1 MNAPDTHPQDR
12 AAPRPGQR
20 HSQLSKFTER
30 AIGIARELED
40 LCNQLPGFFDLDHDD
55 IDKSRVL
62 TRGDIDTC
70 EQVTDLVDELAL
82 LCRDL
87 QVADDLAKLTT
98 RAISSEEGQVP

>member
-1 MNAPDTHPQDR
+1 MIAQDTHPQDR

-20 HSQLSKFTER
+20 HSQLSEFTER
-30 AIGIARELED
+30 AIDIARELES
-40 LCNQLPGFFDLDHDD
+40 LCDQLPGSFDLDYDD
-55 IDKSRVL
+55 PDKSRVL

-70 EQVTDLVDELAL
+70 EQVADLVGELAL

-98 RAISSEEGQVP
+98 RATKS